1 MIDSRLGNGLHNC
14 SQAIK
19 EEFQRITEI
28 RDDRLPDTEW
38 SRTVLD
44 GGILEFGSGIYRVT
58 ETIELA
64 HGGRDDMT
72 TGLTIRGAGVCAK
85 SRRVLPKGGPWQTPK
100 NKFLATAI
108 LWDGPPDQPMI
119 RYNGTGLDIN
129 GLSLWGHSVG
139 GPTPS
144 VSKVRASVG
153 LQVSKSPTGGTGH
166 FCIGHFSVDNCN
178 IGIRFGE
185 SPTDGNCADVS
196 YRHVYLYRC
205 DTGIRGEND
214 MTLNHIGQFLQ
225 ASDCRVVLDFVRGG
239 KVNFQ
244 TVMMEANCDCMLQT
258 EMTGSG
264 NESFTFGS
272 VTMDAS
278 QPVMP
283 CIVRQVETSPE
294 ASDRYLSVLIGQLHA
309 PPGLRQRPRP
319 TPVFD
324 LQPRGRVRV
333 LQGQWLLKTDV
344 ENVPGLTAE
353 HIRN

>member
-58 ETIELA
+58 ETIELS

-72 TGLTIRGAGVCAK
+72 TGLTIPM
-85 SRRVLPKGGPWQTPK
+85 RR
-100 NKFLATAI
+100 
-108 LWDGPPDQPMI
+108 
-119 RYNGTGLDIN
+119 YHGTGLDIT